1 MSMGP
6 QQCRY
11 GSGCGAEGNGF
22 PLESPHPPYRCPAVK
37 RGAGASSVQ
46 EPGRRIHGF
55 RALYF
60 VGAPHAGAG
69 ALGEG
74 SAASG
79 GFRGAFLEMAFF
91 CN

>member
-1 MSMGP
+1 MPMGP

-11 GSGCGAEGNGF
+11 GSDCGAGGNGF
-22 PLESPHPPYRCPAVK
+22 PLDSPHLPHRCPAAK

-46 EPGRRIHGF
+46 EPGQRIHGF
-55 RALYF
+55 RAGYF
-60 VGAPHAGAG
+60 VGAPHVGTG

-79 GFRGAFLEMAFF
+79 GFRGAFLEMVFF
-91 CN
+91 L